1 MTSDN
6 LRRNPYSIFH
16 RLLDEFDGRMEKF
29 KEALSTT
36 VVFVSNQISDSV
48 PKIHLR
54 NLQAGVSSFVISVL
68 FIDILSKTHPNP
80 NRMTAAQIKMPLL
93 PDAYPNSAGGT
104 SLLSEIVTTLL
115 AMSFATSLFA
125 SSLTLFAIQRIN
137 GYLWDNVSGL
147 PAERAHKRLQK
158 VNGLREWPFDVAIES
173 PLVLWLSLVLFW
185 CALPG
190 YLWTNRDVLTWTFV
204 PAALGI
210 TSHISL
216 TLPGIRS
223 TNPFRPVPHLGHVR

>member
-6 LRRNPYSIFH
+6 LRCDPYTIFH
-16 RLLDEFDGRMEKF
+16 RLLDEFDRRMEKY
-29 KEALSTT
+29 KEGLITT

-54 NLQAGVSSFVISVL
+54 NLQAVVSSLVISVL
-68 FIDILSKTHPNP
+68 FIDILSKTHPKP
-80 NRMTAAQIKMPLL
+80 NRMTVAQIKMPLL
-93 PDAYPNSAGGT
+93 PNADPNSVAGT

-137 GYLWDNVSGL
+137 GYLWDDVRGSS
-147 PAERAHKRLQK
+147 AERAHKRLQK
-158 VNGLREWPFDVAIES
+158 VNGLRGWHFDVAIES
-173 PLVLWLSLVLFW
+173 PLVLWLSLLLFW

-190 YLWTNRDVLTWTFV
+190 YLWKNSDVLIWTFV

-216 TLPGIRS
+216 KLPGIRS
-223 TNPFRPVPHLGHVR
+223 TNPFRRAPLPGHVR